1 MLAEGIGKATGKI
14 ILMGEHSV
22 VYGEP
27 AIAFP
32 FSGTQV
38 VATVKKVVYHHYA
51 PPIMMVL

>member
-38 VATVKKVVYHHYA
+38 VATVKKSSV
-51 PPIMMVL
+51 PSLCST